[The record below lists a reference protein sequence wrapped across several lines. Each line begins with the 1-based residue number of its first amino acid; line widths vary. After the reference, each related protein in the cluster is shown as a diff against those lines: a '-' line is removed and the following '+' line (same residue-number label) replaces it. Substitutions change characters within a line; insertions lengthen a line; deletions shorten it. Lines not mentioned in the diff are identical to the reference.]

1 MNISQLFRLQLYTFH
16 RIVYIYL
23 FILIYLTSLYFIITS
38 YILVNNFKA
47 DLLPILLY
55 SVLFNCFL
63 VNKVDF
69 LLK

>member
-23 FILIYLTSLYFIITS
+23 FILIYLASLYFIITS